1 MPGKYFGE
9 DKGSR
14 FYWGDLCNEHIR
26 YIRIFRTLKLDV
38 LSCNPSMPYHDP
50 KCPGVKF
57 WYSASAQDRFLLDRI
72 NPVRLDRIA
81 ARDGMI
87 MFYAH
92 TARFVDDPNAED
104 PELIDSAKKVF
115 DLIGSRKDVWC
126 AGVESILDR
135 LLVVKNLNVTERPN
149 AVVVS
154 NPLNMEICDLQLQT
168 RGQEL
173 FTSDGKPMAT
183 GRGGV
188 VVIDR
193 LRPMSSVTLYRS
205 RSGAEIQDTTQIG
218 QFEKVRMMAE
228 EAFRL
233 VWQKLMVLLG
243 HDVL

>member
-1 MPGKYFGE
+1 
-9 DKGSR
+9 
-14 FYWGDLCNEHIR
+14 
-26 YIRIFRTLKLDV
+26 
-38 LSCNPSMPYHDP
+38 
-50 KCPGVKF
+50 
-57 WYSASAQDRFLLDRI
+57 
-72 NPVRLDRIA
+72 
-81 ARDGMI
+81 
-87 MFYAH
+87 MFYAR

-135 LLVVKNLNVTERPN
+135 LLVVKNLIVTERPN